1 LEYPSFIVG
10 RDIAYYMQGLGLE
23 PQTPHFSTFKKW
35 VLLTSAP
42 GALVKETKKEIF
54 ALKT

>member
-10 RDIAYYMQGLGLE
+10 RDIVYYMQGLGLE
-23 PQTPHFSTFKKW
+23 PQTLHFSTFKKW